1 VNLVETIGD
10 PLDGHRLGNRASE
23 ATALDAWASRTT
35 DTAFRTAV
43 CLRHGFCALENPR
56 PRVPSTRAFLLPEC
70 PEGPGFSTSAYMGE
84 GNKPIGRPCG
94 QRLRY
99 SITNLPYI
107 HMPADR
113 ERNETGQFV
122 VQRDSE
128 DLLESMAP
136 GEPHTAS
143 ELAEVLGWPRRSV
156 FDRLATLHE
165 DDRID
170 KKQVNARTV
179 IWTRPEQDDQP

>member
-1 VNLVETIGD
+1 
-10 PLDGHRLGNRASE
+10 
-23 ATALDAWASRTT
+23 
-35 DTAFRTAV
+35 
-43 CLRHGFCALENPR
+43 
-56 PRVPSTRAFLLPEC
+56 
-70 PEGPGFSTSAYMGE
+70 
-84 GNKPIGRPCG
+84 
-94 QRLRY
+94 
-99 SITNLPYI
+99 
-107 HMPADR
+107 MPADR

-128 DLLESMAP
+128 DVLESMAP

>member
-1 VNLVETIGD
+1 
-10 PLDGHRLGNRASE
+10 
-23 ATALDAWASRTT
+23 
-35 DTAFRTAV
+35 
-43 CLRHGFCALENPR
+43 
-56 PRVPSTRAFLLPEC
+56 
-70 PEGPGFSTSAYMGE
+70 
-84 GNKPIGRPCG
+84 
-94 QRLRY
+94 
-99 SITNLPYI
+99 
-107 HMPADR
+107 MPADR

-143 ELAEVLGWPRRSV
+143 ELAEVLDWPRRSV

-165 DDRID
+165 DDRVD